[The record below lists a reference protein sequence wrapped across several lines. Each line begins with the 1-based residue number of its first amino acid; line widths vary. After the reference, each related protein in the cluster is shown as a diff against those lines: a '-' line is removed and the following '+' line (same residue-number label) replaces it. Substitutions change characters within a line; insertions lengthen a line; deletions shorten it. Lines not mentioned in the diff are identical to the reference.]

1 MPIITMQ
8 QFTVLKGGKED
19 NPLPVYSFVEAEV
32 TDTRLM
38 GVLGLWVHWI
48 RINKELD
55 EESHIHMFFYYDI
68 EELGL
73 DTLSIYEL
81 YDEEHVNLAKRASF
95 GGLGAEYIS
104 VSEKECRF
112 LINSFVKE
120 TIRRKEELP
129 KEVDYLAFVL
139 DNPPELSSDEIF
151 DLNLKMCTDLKN
163 DYSIVHYY
171 LMRGFGKDEEGV
183 KLLRNQGL
191 DESRF
196 DDLSLQKHATFLKN
210 QIEEFYNNDG
220 TMSYLSESLVESE
233 RQHYICISEIKIAGG
248 KVLEA
253 RKKKCFAVS
262 IQEASM
268 LLAREEYVTV
278 YRILCPMEDFDIDFA
293 PITVGTTRTEH
304 ENGDMFMDFKPN
316 NNHVNDKEFR
326 LYNDIRTLYFVS
338 DFGELIVAA
347 YTLEEI
353 KLAEL
358 RIRNSTIM
366 PDTALM
372 VKMQLAHS
380 VIYDFAQSD
389 FSSFGEFIKSL
400 E

>member
-1 MPIITMQ
+1 MQ
-8 QFTVLKGGKED
+8 QFTVLKGGRGND
-19 NPLPVYSFVEAEV
+19 PLPVYSFVEAEI

-48 RINKELD
+48 RTNNEAD
-55 EESHIHMFFYYDI
+55 EERHIHMFFYYDV

-95 GGLGAEYIS
+95 GGLGAEYVS
-104 VSEKECRF
+104 VNEKECRF

-120 TIRRKEELP
+120 TIRRREELP
-129 KEVDYLAFVL
+129 READYLGFVL
-139 DNPPELSSDEIF
+139 ENPPELSSDEICR
-151 DLNLKMCTDLKN
+151 LNLKMCTDLKN

-183 KLLRNQGL
+183 RLLRNPCA
-191 DESRF
+191 DESFF

-220 TMSYLSESLVESE
+220 RISYLSESLLESE
-233 RQHYICISEIKIAGG
+233 GQHYLYISEIKIAGG
-248 KVLEA
+248 FVCEA
-253 RKKKCFAVS
+253 RKKNCFAVS

-268 LLAREEYVTV
+268 LLSREEYVNV
-278 YRILCPMEDFDIDFA
+278 YHILCPMEDFDIDFA
-293 PITVGTTRTEH
+293 PVTVGTTRTEH
-304 ENGDMFMDFKPN
+304 ENGDMYMDFKPN
-316 NNHVNDKEFR
+316 NNHVNEKEFK
-326 LYNDIRTLYFVS
+326 LYNDIRALYFVS
-338 DFGELIVAA
+338 DFGELVVAA
-347 YTLEEI
+347 YTPEEI

-358 RIRNSTIM
+358 RIRNSSIM
-366 PDTALM
+366 PDTVLM
-372 VKMQLAHS
+372 AKMQFAHS

-389 FSSFGEFIKSL
+389 FTSFGEFIKSL